1 MTDEMLLVR
10 EYAASNSE
18 QAFAA
23 LVSRHINLVYSV
35 AQRQVGDPHLAEEI
49 TQAVFIILARKAR
62 TLGSKTILSAWLCRT
77 ARYVSADALKT
88 RRRRQGREQEA
99 YMQST
104 LCESE
109 PDTWAQVAPMLDG
122 ALNCLGKKEHNAIVL
137 RFLEGKDLKQ
147 VGAAMGIGEDAARMR
162 INRGV
167 ERLRAIFA
175 KRGVVMTATFLVTAL
190 SANSVQ
196 AAPIGLAKLVAA
208 VGIAKG
214 AAAGGSILVL
224 VKGALHLMAL
234 AKAKTTALVT
244 AVVILTAGTA
254 VIAIDDSLWNFAD
267 YNLDKTPPGIV
278 VIRPTHF
285 AGGDQGGLGS
295 MLGKLGGRNQA
306 FLQVLCAAYDGSA
319 ARVILNVAVP
329 EGRFDYAVTR
339 TNQPEQELQAEI
351 RRQFGLVAHPEV
363 RETEVF
369 LLKTN
374 SSNSSKMKPSAAVS
388 GIFGVTTNQLIFTNQ
403 PISLLREYLE
413 VWAYRKPVL
422 DQTGLTGRYDFAL
435 DWPKPTGYL
444 YKQGQ
449 ETLRTNLTKQL
460 GLELVPTNPTSR
472 IRPRCGK
479 SF

>member
-1 MTDEMLLVR
+1 M
-10 EYAASNSE
+10 
-18 QAFAA
+18 
-23 LVSRHINLVYSV
+23 
-35 AQRQVGDPHLAEEI
+35 
-49 TQAVFIILARKAR
+49 
-62 TLGSKTILSAWLCRT
+62 
-77 ARYVSADALKT
+77 
-88 RRRRQGREQEA
+88 
-99 YMQST
+99 
-104 LCESE
+104 
-109 PDTWAQVAPMLDG
+109 
-122 ALNCLGKKEHNAIVL
+122 
-137 RFLEGKDLKQ
+137 
-147 VGAAMGIGEDAARMR
+147 
-162 INRGV
+162 
-167 ERLRAIFA
+167 
-175 KRGVVMTATFLVTAL
+175 
-190 SANSVQ
+190 
-196 AAPIGLAKLVAA
+196 
-208 VGIAKG
+208 
-214 AAAGGSILVL
+214 
-224 VKGALHLMAL
+224 
-234 AKAKTTALVT
+234 
-244 AVVILTAGTA
+244 
-254 VIAIDDSLWNFAD
+254 
-267 YNLDKTPPGIV
+267 
-278 VIRPTHF
+278 
-285 AGGDQGGLGS
+285 
-295 MLGKLGGRNQA
+295 
-306 FLQVLCAAYDGSA
+306 
-319 ARVILNVAVP
+319 
-329 EGRFDYAVTR
+329 FDYAVTR